1 MVVNFASHLCSY
13 FNGIGIYI
21 VDFLAIPYN
30 KVQKTKQPRRVLKW
44 EIIVS
49 SFEGKT
55 RDLLLEFAA
64 LPIILLY
71 FVSEMSHLLWEITT
85 DMKG

>member
-1 MVVNFASHLCSY
+1 MVFNFASHLCSY
-13 FNGIGIYI
+13 FSGIGIYI

-30 KVQKTKQPRRVLKW
+30 KIQKTKQPRRVLKW

-64 LPIILLY
+64 LPITLLY
-71 FVSEMSHLLWEITT
+71 FVSEMSHLLWKITT
-85 DMKG
+85 GMKG